1 MIKGQVNP
9 ASLTDRGATG
19 GEAGRVAAVRRTGT
33 TSVRF
38 SLCEPFLCQAL
49 SAGFGVYDDGRGN
62 VVVLKLSPVIQA
74 RGVPK
79 SRFRKHTR

>member
-1 MIKGQVNP
+1 MVP
-9 ASLTDRGATG
+9 LVVRP
-19 GEAGRVAAVRRTGT
+19 GRVIAVRRTGT

-38 SLCEPFLCQAL
+38 SLCKPFLCQAL

-74 RGVPK
+74 RGAPK
-79 SRFRKHTR
+79 SRFRLEQVAGRSERVL